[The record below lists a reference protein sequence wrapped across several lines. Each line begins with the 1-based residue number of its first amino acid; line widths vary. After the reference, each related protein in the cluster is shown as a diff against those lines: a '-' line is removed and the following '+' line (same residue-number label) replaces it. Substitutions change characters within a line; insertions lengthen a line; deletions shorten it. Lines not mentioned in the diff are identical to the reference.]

1 MRVNSMRSSSARI
14 ISRRISSIS
23 SLLVVGLA
31 LLLAGC
37 SQRQESAQEVREKTA
52 DATATFK
59 SDAKA
64 VAEGV
69 REGWSR
75 DKPLDLN
82 HATKA
87 QLLDLPGISS
97 DDADRVIDRRP
108 YKDPGQLVM
117 RHVVAKS
124 EYDRISDRVTAK

>member
-1 MRVNSMRSSSARI
+1 MRTNL
-14 ISRRISSIS
+14 SICV
-23 SLLVVGLA
+23 LVAGLIFI
-31 LLLAGC
+31 LSGC
-37 SQRQESAQEVREKTA
+37 SQRQQNPEELKERTA
-52 DATATFK
+52 EATAALK

-64 VAEGV
+64 VAQGI

-82 HATKA
+82 HATREQILA
-87 QLLDLPGISS
+87 LPGITK

-108 YKDPGQLVM
+108 YDSPAQLVS
-117 RHVVAKS
+117 RHVVSKA

>member
-1 MRVNSMRSSSARI
+1 MILM
-14 ISRRISSIS
+14 
-23 SLLVVGLA
+23 
-31 LLLAGC
+31 LLAAGLVLSLAAC
-37 SQRQESAQEVREKTA
+37 SQHQQSTQELKEKTA
-52 DATATFK
+52 EATATLK

-64 VAEGV
+64 VADGV

-87 QLLDLPGISS
+87 QLLDLPGMTA

-108 YKDPGQLVM
+108 YKDPGQLVT
-117 RHVVAKS
+117 RHVVSKN
-124 EYDRISDRVTAK
+124 EYDRIFGPGYGEVG